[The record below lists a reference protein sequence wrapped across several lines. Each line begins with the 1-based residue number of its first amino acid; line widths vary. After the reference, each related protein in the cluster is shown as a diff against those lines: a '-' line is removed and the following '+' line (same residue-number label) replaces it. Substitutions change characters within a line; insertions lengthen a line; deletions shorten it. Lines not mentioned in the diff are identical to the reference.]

1 MFLTLNQICPNT
13 PNLQTQEGLVIHML
27 KPFFYKES
35 HRVLWKYDVT
45 LISTQTGKE
54 EVCSNVSSGLAGLT
68 RNGRCYTPKELEKR
82 R

>member
-13 PNLQTQEGLVIHML
+13 PNLQTQEGMVIHML

-45 LISTQTGKE
+45 LIST
-54 EVCSNVSSGLAGLT
+54 
-68 RNGRCYTPKELEKR
+68 
-82 R
+82 